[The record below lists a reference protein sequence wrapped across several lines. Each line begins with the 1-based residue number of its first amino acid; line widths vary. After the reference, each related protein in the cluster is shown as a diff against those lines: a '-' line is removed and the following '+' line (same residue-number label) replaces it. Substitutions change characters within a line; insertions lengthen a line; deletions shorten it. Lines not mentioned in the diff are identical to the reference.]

1 MAGPFAFGEAE
12 VLTFTQ
18 RGGESLKD
26 AWYRINDSQKRATKK
41 QSTTILLR
49 NFYVGITSWNRFLLD
64 TAISGNFTEAP
75 VWEALNVIENLVG
88 SLPIASI
95 KEDITLAHIMR
106 KLENIELE
114 MPSIDRMNELERKIQ
129 GNLNRLDNS
138 MQKIIKTLET
148 IKTLDEKSSRIEKI
162 EEVIETLGTTF
173 SSIKTK
179 KDETPAKKEP
189 KSVYVPKVPRAKAS
203 TPIAKRVETVK
214 TLEETPIFNFNE
226 TPIDFPPFDFI
237 PRSIFIRPLF
247 EKPIKTSCTIEELF
261 DDHDDGSIDAT

>member
-1 MAGPFAFGEAE
+1 MAGPFAFGE
-12 VLTFTQ
+12 
-18 RGGESLKD
+18 
-26 AWYRINDSQKRATKK
+26 
-41 QSTTILLR
+41 
-49 NFYVGITSWNRFLLD
+49 
-64 TAISGNFTEAP
+64 
-75 VWEALNVIENLVG
+75 
-88 SLPIASI
+88 
-95 KEDITLAHIMR
+95 DITLAHIMK

-114 MPSIDRMNELERKIQ
+114 MPSIDRMNELDRKIQ

-162 EEVIETLGTTF
+162 EEVIETLETTF

-179 KDETPAKKEP
+179 RDETPGKKEP
-189 KSVYVPKVPRAKAS
+189 KSVYVPKVPRTKAS

-247 EKPIKTSCTIEELF
+247 ERPIKTGCTIEELF
-261 DDHDDGSIDAT
+261 DDHDNGPADAT

>member
-1 MAGPFAFGEAE
+1 MDGPFAFGEAE

-26 AWYRINDSQKRATKK
+26 AWYKINDSQKKATKK

-49 NFYVGITSWNRFLLD
+49 NFYVGITSWNRFLLE
-64 TAISGNFTEAP
+64 TAINGNFIEAP
-75 VWEALNVIENLVG
+75 VWEALNVIENIVG

-106 KLENIELE
+106 KLEKIELE
-114 MPSIDRMNELERKIQ
+114 MPNIDRVNELDRKIQ
-129 GNLNRLDNS
+129 GNLNRLDS
-138 MQKIIKTLET
+138 SLQKIVKTLET
-148 IKTLDEKSSRIEKI
+148 IKSLYEKSSRIEKI

-179 KDETPAKKEP
+179 KDETPEKKEP
-189 KSVYVPKVPRAKAS
+189 KFVYVPKVPRAKAD
-203 TPIAKRVETVK
+203 TPIAKRVETMK

-226 TPIDFPPFDFI
+226 TPIDFPRFDFI
-237 PRSIFIRPLF
+237 PRNIFILPLY
-247 EKPIKTSCTIEELF
+247 EKPIKTICTIEELF
-261 DDHDDGSIDAT
+261 DDLDDGSMDTT